1 MLLHS
6 SSRCE
11 EFAQK
16 FVQAN
21 ESWNLEQLYQD
32 IAFAKHQERQL
43 YRKQLTPTEK
53 ACLRGLICGY
63 SPTEIAWELNREPNG
78 LRVELSR
85 GLYRYIES
93 LTHTRIK
100 NWSNVSKELENKG
113 YKLHSIG
120 TNVAANCR
128 DVTCNVSTIQNPFM
142 SEGKSIHCRRQIQ
155 NQTDWGEAIDVS
167 IFYGRHTEL
176 TTLQYWIEQDKCRVV
191 ALLGMGGIG
200 KTALSVKLAQLVE
213 NEFDF
218 VIWRSLRDAPTIEEL
233 LDTLIKFFSCQQEI
247 NLPQT
252 VGTKISRLIEYLRNA
267 RCLIVLDNFDA
278 VLSGGERAGNYRSG
292 YEDYG
297 VLLQRL
303 SETAHNSCLVLT
315 SREKPTEV
323 AAYSGEFLPV
333 RTLQLSGLNN
343 DHAQGILA
351 AKGLTGSVEEIEKL
365 IECYGGN
372 PLALKIAATSIFDL
386 FDGSIADFLQEG
398 TTVFNGVRNLLDRQF
413 KRLSPLEEDV
423 MYWTCINREPVQVA
437 ELQGDIVPTV
447 SKGNV
452 LESLE
457 SLTWRSL
464 IEKRRDVINHVSTF
478 TQQPV
483 IMEYMT
489 ERLVTGAT
497 QEIKTGK
504 INLLNKYALIK
515 ATAKDYIRSSQVR
528 VILEPVLANLQSD
541 LKSQS
546 VIEQKIKNNLYN
558 LRDQFS
564 NQSGYLNG
572 NLINLLHHLNVDL
585 TGYDFSGLTIWQAY
599 LQGANLHHC
608 NFINANI
615 HKSNY

>member
-6 SSRCE
+6 SPRNE

-16 FVQAN
+16 FVEAN
-21 ESWNLEQLYQD
+21 ECWNLEQLYKD
-32 IAFAKHQERQL
+32 ITFAKQQEKQL

-53 ACLRGLICGY
+53 ACLRGLIRGY

-93 LTHTRIK
+93 LTGARIK
-100 NWSNVSKELENKG
+100 NWSNISKELEKKG
-113 YKLHSIG
+113 YKFHSIG
-120 TNVAANCR
+120 TNVTANRR
-128 DVTCNVSTIQNPFM
+128 DVTCLVSTIEN
-142 SEGKSIHCRRQIQ
+142 HV
-155 NQTDWGEAIDVS
+155 DWGEAIDVS
-167 IFYGRHTEL
+167 IFYGRHSEL
-176 TTLQYWIEQDKCRVV
+176 TTLQHWVKQDKCRLV

-200 KTALSVKLAQLVE
+200 KTALSVKLAQLVQE
-213 NEFDF
+213 EFDF

-233 LDTLIKFFSCQQEI
+233 LDTLIKFFLCQQET

-252 VGTKISRLIEYLRNA
+252 VGAKISRLIEYLRKA

-278 VLSGGERAGNYRSG
+278 ILSGGERAGNYRSG

-297 VLLQRL
+297 VMLQRL
-303 SETAHNSCLVLT
+303 SETAHQSCVVVT

-343 DHAQGILA
+343 EDAQGILA
-351 AKGLTGSVEEIEKL
+351 AKGLTGSVDEIEKL

-386 FDGSIADFLQEG
+386 FDGNIADFLQEE
-398 TTVFNGVRNLLDRQF
+398 TTLFNGVRNLLDRQF
-413 KRLSPLEEDV
+413 ERLSPLEEDV
-423 MYWTCINREPVQVA
+423 MYWTCINREPVPAA
-437 ELQGDIVPTV
+437 ELQSDIVPTV
-447 SKGNV
+447 SKGNI

-464 IEKRRDVINHVSTF
+464 IEKRRDAIHRVSTF

-497 QEIKTGK
+497 EEITTGK

-515 ATAKDYIRSSQVR
+515 PNSKDYIRQSQIR
-528 VILEPVLANLQSD
+528 VIISPILGNLQSN

-546 VIEQKIKNNLYN
+546 EIELKIKNNLDN
-558 LRDQFS
+558 LSDNFS
-564 NQSGYLNG
+564 NKPGYFSK
-572 NLINLLHHLNVDL
+572 NLINLLCIN
-585 TGYDFSGLTIWQAY
+585 GQARMPAPQE
-599 LQGANLHHC
+599 L
-608 NFINANI
+608 
-615 HKSNY
+615 

>member
-6 SSRCE
+6 SPRSE

-16 FVQAN
+16 FVEAN
-21 ESWNLEQLYQD
+21 ESWNLEQLYKD
-32 IAFAKHQERQL
+32 ITFAKQQEKQL

-53 ACLRGLICGY
+53 ACLRGLIRGY

-93 LTHTRIK
+93 LTGARIK
-100 NWSNVSKELENKG
+100 NWSNVSKELEKKG
-113 YKLHSIG
+113 YKFHSIG
-120 TNVAANCR
+120 TNVTANRR
-128 DVTCNVSTIQNPFM
+128 DVTCLVSTIEN
-142 SEGKSIHCRRQIQ
+142 HV
-155 NQTDWGEAIDVS
+155 DWGEAIDVS

-176 TTLQYWIEQDKCRVV
+176 TTLQHWLKQDKCRLV

-200 KTALSVKLAQLVE
+200 KTALSVKLAQLVQE
-213 NEFDF
+213 EFDF
-218 VIWRSLRDAPTIEEL
+218 VIWRSLRDAPPIEEL
-233 LDTLIKFFSCQQEI
+233 LDTLIKFFSCQQET

-252 VGTKISRLIEYLRNA
+252 VGAKISRLIEYLRNA

-278 VLSGGERAGNYRSG
+278 VLSSGKRAGNYRSG

-297 VLLQRL
+297 ELLQRL
-303 SETAHNSCLVLT
+303 SETAHQSCLVLT

-343 DHAQGILA
+343 DDAQGILA
-351 AKGLTGSVEEIEKL
+351 AKGLTGSEEEIEKL

-386 FDGSIADFLQEG
+386 FDGSIADFLHEE

-413 KRLSPLEEDV
+413 QRLSPLEEDV

-437 ELQGDIVPTV
+437 QLQADILPAV

-464 IEKRRDVINHVSTF
+464 IEKNRDVIYPISTF

-489 ERLVTGAT
+489 ERLVAGAT
-497 QEIKTGK
+497 EEIKTGN
-504 INLLNKYALIK
+504 IELLNKYALIK
-515 ATAKDYIRSSQVR
+515 ANSKDYIRASQIR
-528 VILEPVLANLQSD
+528 MILEPILANLQSD
-541 LKSQS
+541 LKLQSQ
-546 VIEQKIKNNLYN
+546 VEQKIKNILYN
-558 LRDQFS
+558 LDDKLS
-564 NQSGYLNG
+564 NQPGYRNI
-572 NLINLLHHLNVDL
+572 NLINLLCQLKVDL
-585 TGYDFSGLTIWQAY
+585 TGYDFSSLNIW
-599 LQGANLHHC
+599 
-608 NFINANI
+608 
-615 HKSNY
+615 